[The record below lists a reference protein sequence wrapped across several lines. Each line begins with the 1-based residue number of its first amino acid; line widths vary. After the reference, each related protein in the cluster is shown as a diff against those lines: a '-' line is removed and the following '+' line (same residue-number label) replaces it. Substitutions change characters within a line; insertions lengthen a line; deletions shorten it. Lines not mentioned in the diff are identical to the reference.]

1 VGLCKIIAEESV
13 ATGVRRVVA
22 LTGPRALQRIRDSEN
37 LLKELMGHLKTTQPE
52 DLPRR
57 VTALQEEL
65 REAKKQLEAET
76 SKSVAENAEELFTS
90 AEEVGGVKIIAQKTD
105 LTNRDTLRE
114 FIDRLRG
121 KGRSVAI
128 VLGSAS
134 DGKVALT
141 AAVSKDL
148 VQRGISAAD
157 CVRTAAKIVG
167 GGGGGRPDLAEAGGK
182 HPEKLAEAIAEGA
195 KFYRLKLGA

>member
-1 VGLCKIIAEESV
+1 MA
-13 ATGVRRVVA
+13 
-22 LTGPRALQRIRDSEN
+22 
-37 LLKELMGHLKTTQPE
+37 E
-52 DLPRR
+52 DLFD
-57 VTALQEEL
+57 
-65 REAKKQLEAET
+65 K
-76 SKSVAENAEELFTS
+76 
-90 AEEVGGVKIIAQKTD
+90 AEEVGGVKIIARATD
-105 LTNRDTLRE
+105 LTNRETLRE

-128 VLGSAS
+128 LLGSAT
-134 DGKVALT
+134 DGKVSLT

-148 VQRGISAAD
+148 VARGISASD

-182 HPEKLAEAIAEGA
+182 HPEKLADAIAEGA